1 PITSQPSFS
10 AASTT
15 PRKTALSPGQSP
27 PLVSTPI
34 RGFIFATPT
43 RALSLD
49 RPNARWRPIDQRA
62 ASRVRQVQRLR
73 RIDSCYR
80 AAPRSNDADKR
91 LSPCLGS
98 QLPARDWRRELN
110 SRLLELYGQF

>member
-1 PITSQPSFS
+1 MTSQPSLS
-10 AASTT
+10 AARTT

-34 RGFIFATPT
+34 RGFIFVTPI

-49 RPNARWRPIDQRA
+49 RPNARWRPTDQRV
-62 ASRVRQVQRLR
+62 ASRVRQVHRLH

-80 AAPRSNDADKR
+80 AAPQSNDADKR

-98 QLPARDWRRELN
+98 RLPARDWRRELN
-110 SRLLELYGQF
+110 SRLLELYDQF